1 MTKEP
6 TYEQVSKAEDMVDA
20 YEDIE
25 KQVKAIMSS
34 IEEIGCEGLDDLY
47 GCLEDGLNDIKR
59 AKDPYERIISASQR
73 AEEEWLRNAS
83 YRW

>member
-1 MTKEP
+1 MTRAP

-20 YEDIE
+20 YESIE
-25 KQVKAIMSS
+25 KQVKAIMS
-34 IEEIGCEGLDDLY
+34 ELDEIGLDGLEDLY

-59 AKDPYERIISASQR
+59 AKEPYERIISASQR